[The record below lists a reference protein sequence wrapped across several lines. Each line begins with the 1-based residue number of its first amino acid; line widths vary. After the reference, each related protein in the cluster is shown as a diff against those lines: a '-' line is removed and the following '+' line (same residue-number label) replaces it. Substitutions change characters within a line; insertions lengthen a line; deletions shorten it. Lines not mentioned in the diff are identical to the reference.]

1 MSAPTLAFTPAPGSP
16 WRVLPDAHDATE
28 KPALEGVSGVENV
41 AKKAVLGNISPA
53 DLPRIPDN
61 KKAPAIA
68 EAYTFSATETPE
80 IASVAIHS
88 HTPIRCMNNE
98 FVC

>member
-1 MSAPTLAFTPAPGSP
+1 MTAPRMTFTPAHNSP
-16 WRVLPDAHDATE
+16 WRALPDAPDATE

-68 EAYTFSATETPE
+68 EAYTFSATEAPTKAP
-80 IASVAIHS
+80 VADLAAH
-88 HTPIRCMNNE
+88 HRTVNDHE
-98 FVC
+98 FTC